1 MSPHSQLLIA
11 AATVGGA
18 IVLAVG
24 MMLGNPYG
32 VPTDLGGA
40 GPTPARVT
48 VLDAEI
54 RPQGDNPLAD
64 GVSTR

>member
-1 MSPHSQLLIA
+1 VSPHSQLLIA

-32 VPTDLGGA
+32 LPTDLGGA
-40 GPTPARVT
+40 DQTPARVT

-54 RPQGDNPLAD
+54 RPEGDNPPSD
-64 GVSTR
+64 GVPTR

>member
-32 VPTDLGGA
+32 RPNDAGDTDPTL
-40 GPTPARVT
+40 ARVT
-48 VLDAEI
+48 VLDLQI
-54 RPQGDNPLAD
+54 TPQTDAPPAD
-64 GVSTR
+64 GTDR